1 MIEAMITEW
10 LAETIK
16 TQGVTLA
23 FVFVTSA
30 WLMKRIDYLDKQLAD
45 YNEFMRN
52 CLEKHIEPTEMDQFR
67 GR

>member
-1 MIEAMITEW
+1 MIESVITQW
-10 LAETIK
+10 IAETIK

-45 YNEFMRN
+45 YNKFMRD
-52 CLEKHIEPTEMDQFR
+52 CLKDHIEPTEMDQFR